1 MTYAEI
7 PLQGVLQ
14 ISGNEDNGDDDDDG
28 DDSFLKQLYYY
39 YNALLDFKQVLWFL

>member
-14 ISGNEDNGDDDDDG
+14 ISGNEDNGDDDDD
-28 DDSFLKQLYYY
+28 FLKQLYYY

>member
-14 ISGNEDNGDDDDDG
+14 ISGNEDNGDDDDD
-28 DDSFLKQLYYY
+28 FLKQLYYY
-39 YNALLDFKQVLWFL
+39 YNALLDFKQVLWFF